1 MQIKSIFNSIS
12 LFRKAQNKKT
22 AAAYICEGMKKEK
35 LIFMGVNNDDTT
47 VEIEKTEN
55 RATVWPNHVVP
66 DHLIKSILSQS

>member
-12 LFRKAQNKKT
+12 LFRKAQNKET
-22 AAAYICEGMKKEK
+22 AAAYICEGMTKEK

-47 VEIEKTEN
+47 VEIEKTKN

-66 DHLIKSILSQS
+66 DHVIKSILSQS